1 VSQRLLALT
10 CALTLVLT
18 LAACGK
24 AGSPTVPG
32 SAFPLPYPNPKLSP
46 TQTAEPTATAD
57 QPGMQA
63 DNKAKFTDKGSY
75 IDPSVKDTELR
86 RGAVGAGATLPY
98 TQTTQPGSN
107 TPFNQSSGIQG
118 ASPLG
123 SATGTPPQDDEQPP
137 P

>member
-1 VSQRLLALT
+1 VNPRLVALT
-10 CALTLVLT
+10 GALSLVMTLT
-18 LAACGK
+18 ACGK

-46 TQTAEPTATAD
+46 SQTAEPTATAD

-63 DNKAKFTDKGSY
+63 DNKSKFTDKGSY

-86 RGAVGAGATLPY
+86 RGAVAPGATLPY
-98 TQTTQPGSN
+98 TQTSAPGSN

-123 SATGTPPQDDEQPP
+123 STTGTTPQEDEQPP

>member
-1 VSQRLLALT
+1 VSPRLLPSAFAFALALT
-10 CALTLVLT
+10 
-18 LAACGK
+18 LACCGK

-46 TQTAEPTATAD
+46 TQTAAPTAPED

-63 DNKAKFTDKGSY
+63 GNQAKFTDKGSY

-86 RGAVGAGATLPY
+86 RGAVAAGSTLPN
-98 TQTTQPGSN
+98 TQTTSPGSN
-107 TPFNQSSGIQG
+107 TPFNQNLGIQG

-123 SATGTPPQDDEQPP
+123 STTGTTPPDDEQNPP
-137 P
+137 